1 MGGGRAGRLTG
12 GLPQETV
19 TEGSLKAGAEKDF
32 EIYGKLGGARRGRQ
46 GRSFQMGKLFGTD
59 GIRGIVGE
67 NLTAELAYRVGQAVT
82 MVLTEEKGAPPLITI
97 GMDTRISSDM
107 LEGAM
112 IAGITSVGG
121 DVMPLGTIPTP
132 AVAYLTIKVEADAG
146 VVISASHNP
155 FEHNGIKVFN
165 GQGYKLPDALEDR
178 VEAKILSDEPMPI
191 KKGGEIG
198 KRIHG
203 MKNLKY
209 EYIKHL
215 AGTVQSGL
223 GGLRV
228 LIDCANGAAAATAP
242 DLFAGFDIEADF
254 IHRKPNGVNI
264 NLKCGS
270 THLKSLAAMVTAGEY
285 DLGIAFDGDAD
296 RCLMIDETGQ
306 VVDGDKTM
314 AVCGLYMR
322 DQGLLTGRTI
332 VGTVMSNLGLH
343 EFCNKNNIRLVCTP
357 VGDRNVLEKML
368 EFGYRIGGEQSGH
381 TIFTDYATT
390 GDGQLTAL
398 QFLQILQRSGKTASQ
413 LAAICPSYPQ
423 TLVNVDLPNQPG
435 LKEGIMASEAL
446 GEAVRREE
454 EALGGDGRVLVR
466 PSGTEPLI
474 RVMVEAKTAQQADA
488 CARRLADLV
497 KTLKI

>member
-1 MGGGRAGRLTG
+1 
-12 GLPQETV
+12 
-19 TEGSLKAGAEKDF
+19 
-32 EIYGKLGGARRGRQ
+32 
-46 GRSFQMGKLFGTD
+46 MGKLFGTD

-67 NLTAELAYRVGQAVT
+67 NLTADLAYRVGQAVT
-82 MVLTEEKGAPPLITI
+82 LVLTEEKGRTPLVTI

-107 LEGAM
+107 LEGAL
-112 IAGITSVGG
+112 IAGITSMGG

-146 VVISASHNP
+146 IVISASHNP

-165 GQGYKLPDALEDR
+165 GQGYKLSDALEER
-178 VEAKILSDEPMPI
+178 VEEKILSNEPMPT
-191 KKGGEIG
+191 KKGGDIG

-215 AGTVQSGL
+215 AGTVQDDL

-242 DLFAGFDIEADF
+242 DLFAGFEIEADF
-254 IHRKPNGVNI
+254 IHKKPTGVNI
-264 NLKCGS
+264 NRKCGS
-270 THLKSLAAMVTAGEY
+270 TYLKSLAAMVTAGEY

-296 RCLMIDETGQ
+296 RCLMIDEKGN

-314 AVCGLYMR
+314 AVCGLNMR

-398 QFLQILQRSGKTASQ
+398 QFLQILKRSGKPASE
-413 LAAICPSYPQ
+413 LASICPSYPQ
-423 TLVNVDLPNQPG
+423 TLINVELPNQPG
-435 LKEGIMASEAL
+435 LKERIMNSEELL
-446 GEAVRREE
+446 GAIRREE
-454 EALGGDGRVLVR
+454 EKLGGDGRILVR

-474 RVMVEAKTAQQADA
+474 RVMVEAKTVQQAGD
-488 CARRLADLV
+488 CANCLADLV